1 MEWRGNWK
9 VVGRVQSYKQQCKS
23 RAKDVCNG
31 GEGRTYLNRNC
42 VKRQQTEKKKKKRQ
56 ATSMYTNI
64 GLLDVEF
71 ASQVD
76 MDLWPLHTSVH
87 LIRVYICV
95 HFHGYV

>member
-1 MEWRGNWK
+1 MGE
-9 VVGRVQSYKQQCKS
+9 
-23 RAKDVCNG
+23 KDENTLAELYEKATDRKEEEEKTSHVN
-31 GEGRTYLNRNC
+31 
-42 VKRQQTEKKKKKRQ
+42 VHQT
-56 ATSMYTNI
+56 

-87 LIRVYICV
+87 LIRVYMCV